1 MRTSAHMTAPLGELV
16 VAVYDEAARYST
28 DPGEVSRLATRTVAR
43 MVRRSR
49 RTLLRPMRP
58 ALRTSG
64 D

>member
-16 VAVYDEAARYST
+16 VAVYDEAARYSA
-28 DPGEVSRLATRTVAR
+28 DPREVSRLATQTVAR

-49 RTLLRPMRP
+49 RALLHPMRP

-64 D
+64 A